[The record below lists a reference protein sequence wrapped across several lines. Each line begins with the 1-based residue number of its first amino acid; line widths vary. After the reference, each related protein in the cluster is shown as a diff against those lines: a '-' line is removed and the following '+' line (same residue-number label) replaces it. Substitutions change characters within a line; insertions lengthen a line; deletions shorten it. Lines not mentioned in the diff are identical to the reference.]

1 MLGNRPPTPVSEA
14 AIQLHRRKPRLFLN
28 HLMKLSPFLSV
39 GFAAFLLSGCAATD
53 CPYCKVDKPAATT
66 ASPGAK
72 PTGAASAVRS
82 LFDGKSLTGWKDSGF
97 AGAGETKLE
106 PNFRG
111 QGPVILIEA
120 GQSLS
125 GITFTNPVPKQN
137 FEITL
142 EALKVQGNDFFIG
155 LTFPVGAA
163 HATLVLGGWGG
174 ATTGISSI
182 DGLDASEND
191 TTKFL
196 AYDKDKWFRIRM
208 KVTPA
213 KLETW
218 IENDKVVDQELKDR
232 RVSMRFGEIENSI
245 PFGLATYQTTT
256 VIRKVEIKPLE

>member
-1 MLGNRPPTPVSEA
+1 MLGNRPPTPFSEA

>member
-1 MLGNRPPTPVSEA
+1 MAAVALVAALLTGCSTPDCACCKSTTASTGA
-14 AIQLHRRKPRLFLN
+14 A
-28 HLMKLSPFLSV
+28 
-39 GFAAFLLSGCAATD
+39 AA
-53 CPYCKVDKPAATT
+53 KPAA
-66 ASPGAK
+66 
-72 PTGAASAVRS
+72 AAQS
-82 LFDGKSLTGWKDSGF
+82 LFDGKTLIGWKDSGF
-97 AGAGETKLE
+97 AGAGEVTVE
-106 PNFRG
+106 PNFKG
-111 QGPVILIEA
+111 QGPVIRIDA

-125 GITFTNPVPKQN
+125 GLTFTNAVPKTN

-155 LTFPVGAA
+155 LTFPVGEA

-196 AYDKDKWFRIRM
+196 GYEKDKWFRIRM

-218 IENDKVVDQELKDR
+218 INDEKVVDQDLKDR
-232 RVSMRFGEIENSI
+232 RISMRFGEIESSVPLGI
-245 PFGLATYQTTT
+245 ATYQTTT
-256 VIRKVEIKPLE
+256 VVRSVQIKSVQ

>member
-1 MLGNRPPTPVSEA
+1 
-14 AIQLHRRKPRLFLN
+14 
-28 HLMKLSPFLSV
+28 MKLPLLFAT
-39 GFAAFLLSGCAATD
+39 GFAAVLLAGCASSD
-53 CPYCKVDKPAATT
+53 CGCCKDKPAATQ
-66 ASPGAK
+66 
-72 PTGAASAVRS
+72 TGATKSATTGTTMN
-82 LFDGKSLTGWKDSGF
+82 LFDGKTLAGWKDSGF
-97 AGAGETKLE
+97 AGAGETKVE

-125 GITFTNPVPKQN
+125 GITFTNPVPKTN
-137 FEITL
+137 FEVTL
-142 EALKVQGNDFFIG
+142 EALKVQGNDFFVG
-155 LTFPVGAA
+155 LTFPVGEA

-196 AYDKDKWFRIRM
+196 GYDKDKWFRIRM

-218 IENDKVVDQELKDR
+218 INDDKVVDQELKDR
-232 RVSMRFGEIENSI
+232 RISMRFGEIENSV
-245 PFGLATYQTTT
+245 PFGIATYQTTT
-256 VIRKVEIKPLE
+256 VVRKVEIKPVQ

>member
-1 MLGNRPPTPVSEA
+1 MKFPLLLA
-14 AIQLHRRKPRLFLN
+14 AGL
-28 HLMKLSPFLSV
+28 V
-39 GFAAFLLSGCAATD
+39 GILLSGCSTTECAHCKKAPAPASAAA
-53 CPYCKVDKPAATT
+53 PAAKPAT
-66 ASPGAK
+66 A
-72 PTGAASAVRS
+72 AARS
-82 LFDGKSLTGWKDSGF
+82 LFDGKSLAGWKDSGF
-97 AGAGETKLE
+97 AGAGETKVE

-137 FEITL
+137 FEVTL

-155 LTFPVGAA
+155 LTFPVAES

-196 AYDKDKWFRIRM
+196 GYDKDKWFRIRM

-218 IENDKVVDQELKDR
+218 INDDKVVDQDIKDR
-232 RVSMRFGEIENSI
+232 RISMRFGEIENSV
-245 PFGLATYQTTT
+245 PFGIATYQTTT
-256 VIRKVEIKPLE
+256 VIRKVEIKPLP

>member
-1 MLGNRPPTPVSEA
+1 MKLTFPLVAGLALSFLAGCSTTECPHCKVGQAAPPTPVPA
-14 AIQLHRRKPRLFLN
+14 A
-28 HLMKLSPFLSV
+28 
-39 GFAAFLLSGCAATD
+39 
-53 CPYCKVDKPAATT
+53 KPAAT
-66 ASPGAK
+66 AS
-72 PTGAASAVRS
+72 TSRS

-97 AGAGETKLE
+97 AGAGESKVE

-125 GITFTNPVPKQN
+125 GITFTNPLPKNN

-142 EALKVQGNDFFIG
+142 EALKVQGNDFFVG
-155 LTFPVGAA
+155 LTFPVGEA

-196 AYDKDKWFRIRM
+196 GYDKDKWFRIRM

-218 IENDKVVDQELKDR
+218 IDNDKVVDQELKDR
-232 RVSMRFGEIENSI
+232 RISMRFGEIENSV
-245 PFGLATYQTTT
+245 PFGIATYQTTT
-256 VIRKVEIKPLE
+256 VVRKVEIKPLE

>member
-1 MLGNRPPTPVSEA
+1 MAAVALVAALLTGCSTPDCACCKSTTASTGA
-14 AIQLHRRKPRLFLN
+14 A
-28 HLMKLSPFLSV
+28 
-39 GFAAFLLSGCAATD
+39 AA
-53 CPYCKVDKPAATT
+53 KPAA
-66 ASPGAK
+66 
-72 PTGAASAVRS
+72 AAQS
-82 LFDGKSLTGWKDSGF
+82 LFDGKTLTGWKDSGF
-97 AGAGETKLE
+97 AGAGEVTVE
-106 PNFRG
+106 PNFKG
-111 QGPVILIEA
+111 QGPVIRIDA

-125 GITFTNPVPKQN
+125 GLTFTNAVPKTN

-155 LTFPVGAA
+155 LTFPVGEA

-196 AYDKDKWFRIRM
+196 GYEKDKWFRIRM

-218 IENDKVVDQELKDR
+218 INDEKVVDQDIKDR
-232 RVSMRFGEIENSI
+232 RISMRFGEIESSVPLGI
-245 PFGLATYQTTT
+245 ATYQTTT
-256 VIRKVEIKPLE
+256 VVRSVQIKSVQ

>member
-1 MLGNRPPTPVSEA
+1 
-14 AIQLHRRKPRLFLN
+14 
-28 HLMKLSPFLSV
+28 MKLLFSL
-39 GFAAFLLSGCAATD
+39 AAGLAVSLLTGCSTTNCQRCKGDSTAAPATA
-53 CPYCKVDKPAATT
+53 PAAKPAAT
-66 ASPGAK
+66 S
-72 PTGAASAVRS
+72 SAPRS
-82 LFDGKSLTGWKDSGF
+82 LFDGKTLTGWKDSNF
-97 AGAGETKLE
+97 AGAGETKVE
-106 PNFRG
+106 ANFKG

-137 FEITL
+137 FEVTL
-142 EALKVQGNDFFIG
+142 EALKVQGNDFFVG
-155 LTFPVGAA
+155 LTFPVGEA

-196 AYDKDKWFRIRM
+196 GYEKDKWFRIRM

-218 IENDKVVDQELKDR
+218 INDDKVVDQELKDR
-232 RVSMRFGEIENSI
+232 RVSMRFGEIENSV
-245 PFGLATYQTTT
+245 PFGIATYQTTT
-256 VIRKVEIKPLE
+256 VVRKVEIKPVQ

>member
-1 MLGNRPPTPVSEA
+1 MNTSCLRSLLALA
-14 AIQLHRRKPRLFLN
+14 ALL
-28 HLMKLSPFLSV
+28 
-39 GFAAFLLSGCAATD
+39 AAGALLSGCATSE
-53 CPYCKVDKPAATT
+53 CPHCKSEKAAAPAS
-66 ASPGAK
+66 SPGAK
-72 PTGAASAVRS
+72 PAAAAARS
-82 LFDGKSLTGWKDSGF
+82 LFDGKTLTGWKDSGF
-97 AGAGETKLE
+97 AGAGETKVE

-125 GITFTNPVPKQN
+125 GITFTNPVPKQS

-142 EALKVQGNDFFIG
+142 EALKVQGNDFFVG
-155 LTFPVGAA
+155 LTFPVAEA

-196 AYDKDKWFRIRM
+196 GYDKDKWFRIRM

-218 IENDKVVDQELKDR
+218 IDNDKVVDQELKDR
-232 RVSMRFGEIENSI
+232 RISMRFGEIENSV
-245 PFGLATYQTTT
+245 PFGIATYQTTT
-256 VIRKVEIKPLE
+256 VVRKVEFRPVE

>member
-1 MLGNRPPTPVSEA
+1 MKLP
-14 AIQLHRRKPRLFLN
+14 LFLSAG
-28 HLMKLSPFLSV
+28 LAALA
-39 GFAAFLLSGCAATD
+39 FAGCATTT
-53 CPYCKVDKPAATT
+53 CPHCTADKAAAPA

-72 PTGAASAVRS
+72 AATSVPATRS
-82 LFDGKSLTGWKDSGF
+82 LFDGKSLVGWKDSGF
-97 AGAGETKLE
+97 AGAGETKVE

-125 GITFTNPVPKQN
+125 GVTFTNPVPKQN
-137 FEITL
+137 YEITL
-142 EALKVQGNDFFIG
+142 EALKVQGNDFFVG
-155 LTFPVGAA
+155 LTFPVGEA

-196 AYDKDKWFRIRM
+196 GYDKDKWFRIRM

-218 IENDKVVDQELKDR
+218 INDEKIVDQDLKDR
-232 RVSMRFGEIENSI
+232 RISMRFGEIENSV
-245 PFGLATYQTTT
+245 PLGLATYQTTS
-256 VIRKVEIKPLE
+256 VFRNVQIKPVE

>member
-1 MLGNRPPTPVSEA
+1 MAAVALVAALLTGCSTPDCACCKSTTASTGA
-14 AIQLHRRKPRLFLN
+14 A
-28 HLMKLSPFLSV
+28 
-39 GFAAFLLSGCAATD
+39 AA
-53 CPYCKVDKPAATT
+53 KPAA
-66 ASPGAK
+66 
-72 PTGAASAVRS
+72 AAQS
-82 LFDGKSLTGWKDSGF
+82 LFDGKTLTGWKDSGF
-97 AGAGETKLE
+97 AGAGEVTVE
-106 PNFRG
+106 PNFKG
-111 QGPVILIEA
+111 QGPVIRIDA

-125 GITFTNPVPKQN
+125 GLTFTNAVPKTN

-155 LTFPVGAA
+155 LTFPVGEA

-196 AYDKDKWFRIRM
+196 GYEKDKWFRIRM

-218 IENDKVVDQELKDR
+218 INDEKVVDQDLKDR
-232 RVSMRFGEIENSI
+232 RISMRFGEIESSVPLGI
-245 PFGLATYQTTT
+245 ATYQTTT
-256 VIRKVEIKPLE
+256 VVRSVQIKSVQ

>member
-1 MLGNRPPTPVSEA
+1 MAAVALVAALLTGCSTPDCACCKSTTASTGA
-14 AIQLHRRKPRLFLN
+14 A
-28 HLMKLSPFLSV
+28 
-39 GFAAFLLSGCAATD
+39 AA
-53 CPYCKVDKPAATT
+53 KPAA
-66 ASPGAK
+66 AEK
-72 PTGAASAVRS
+72 S
-82 LFDGKSLTGWKDSGF
+82 LFDGKTLIGWKDSGF
-97 AGAGETKLE
+97 AGAGEVTVE
-106 PNFRG
+106 PNFKG
-111 QGPVILIEA
+111 QGPVIRIDA

-125 GITFTNPVPKQN
+125 GLTFTNAVPKTN

-155 LTFPVGAA
+155 LTFPVGES

-196 AYDKDKWFRIRM
+196 GYEKDKWFRIRM

-218 IENDKVVDQELKDR
+218 INDEKVVDQDLKDR
-232 RVSMRFGEIENSI
+232 RISMRFGEIESSVPLGI
-245 PFGLATYQTTT
+245 ATYQTTT
-256 VIRKVEIKPLE
+256 VVRSVQIKSVQ

>member
-1 MLGNRPPTPVSEA
+1 MKLP
-14 AIQLHRRKPRLFLN
+14 LFLSAG
-28 HLMKLSPFLSV
+28 LATLA
-39 GFAAFLLSGCAATD
+39 FAGCATTT
-53 CPYCKVDKPAATT
+53 CPHCTADKAAAPA

-72 PTGAASAVRS
+72 VATSVPAARS

-97 AGAGETKLE
+97 AGAGETKVE

-111 QGPVILIEA
+111 QGPVMLIEA

-125 GITFTNPVPKQN
+125 GVTFTNPVPKQN
-137 FEITL
+137 YEITL
-142 EALKVQGNDFFIG
+142 EALKVQGNDFFVG
-155 LTFPVGAA
+155 LTFPVGEA

-196 AYDKDKWFRIRM
+196 GYDKDKWFRIRM

-218 IENDKVVDQELKDR
+218 INDEKIVDQDLKDR
-232 RVSMRFGEIENSI
+232 RISMRFGEIENSV
-245 PFGLATYQTTT
+245 PLGLATYQTTS
-256 VIRKVEIKPLE
+256 VFRNVQIKPVE

>member
-1 MLGNRPPTPVSEA
+1 MAAVALVAALLTGCSTPDCACCKSTTASTGA
-14 AIQLHRRKPRLFLN
+14 A
-28 HLMKLSPFLSV
+28 
-39 GFAAFLLSGCAATD
+39 AA
-53 CPYCKVDKPAATT
+53 KPAA
-66 ASPGAK
+66 
-72 PTGAASAVRS
+72 AAQS
-82 LFDGKSLTGWKDSGF
+82 LFDGKTLTGWKDSGF
-97 AGAGETKLE
+97 AGAGEVTVE
-106 PNFRG
+106 SNFKG
-111 QGPVILIEA
+111 QGPVIRIDA

-125 GITFTNPVPKQN
+125 GLTFTNAVPKTN

-155 LTFPVGAA
+155 LTFPVGEA

-196 AYDKDKWFRIRM
+196 GYEKDKWFRIRM

-218 IENDKVVDQELKDR
+218 INDEKVVDQDLKDR
-232 RVSMRFGEIENSI
+232 RISMRFGEIESSVPLGI
-245 PFGLATYQTTT
+245 ATYQTTT
-256 VIRKVEIKPLE
+256 VVRSVQIKSVQ

>member
-1 MLGNRPPTPVSEA
+1 MAAVALVAALLTGCSTPDCACCKSTTASTGA
-14 AIQLHRRKPRLFLN
+14 A
-28 HLMKLSPFLSV
+28 
-39 GFAAFLLSGCAATD
+39 AA
-53 CPYCKVDKPAATT
+53 KPAA
-66 ASPGAK
+66 
-72 PTGAASAVRS
+72 AANS
-82 LFDGKSLTGWKDSGF
+82 LFDGKTLTGWKDSGF
-97 AGAGETKLE
+97 AGAGEVTVE
-106 PNFRG
+106 PNFKG
-111 QGPVILIEA
+111 QGPVIRIDA

-125 GITFTNPVPKQN
+125 GLTFTNAVPKTN

-155 LTFPVGAA
+155 LTFPVGEA

-196 AYDKDKWFRIRM
+196 GYEKDKWFRIRM

-218 IENDKVVDQELKDR
+218 INDEKVVDQDLKDR
-232 RVSMRFGEIENSI
+232 RISMRFGEIESSVPLGI
-245 PFGLATYQTTT
+245 ATYQTTT
-256 VIRKVEIKPLE
+256 VVRSVQIKSLQ

>member
-1 MLGNRPPTPVSEA
+1 MKPTSSFRTMLA
-14 AIQLHRRKPRLFLN
+14 ALCAVLLN
-28 HLMKLSPFLSV
+28 
-39 GFAAFLLSGCAATD
+39 GCASPD
-53 CPYCKVDKPAATT
+53 CDCCKDKPAAAHAGAPNTT
-66 ASPGAK
+66 ASAAK
-72 PTGAASAVRS
+72 N
-82 LFDGKSLTGWKDSGF
+82 LFDGKTLAGWKDSGF
-97 AGAGETKLE
+97 AGAGETKVE

-120 GQSLS
+120 GASLS
-125 GITFTNPVPKQN
+125 GITFTNPVPKN
-137 FEITL
+137 NYEISL

-155 LTFPVGAA
+155 LTFPVADA

-196 AYDKDKWFRIRM
+196 GYEKDKWFRIRM

-218 IENDKVVDQELKDR
+218 INDDKVVDQDLKDR
-232 RVSMRFGEIENSI
+232 RISMRFGEIESSVPLGI
-245 PFGLATYQTTT
+245 ATYQTTT
-256 VIRKVEIKPLE
+256 IVRKVEIKPVQ

>member
-1 MLGNRPPTPVSEA
+1 MTQTTWNKHFFILACVTLAAATLLG
-14 AIQLHRRKPRLFLN
+14 
-28 HLMKLSPFLSV
+28 
-39 GFAAFLLSGCAATD
+39 GCASTKHGCCKD
-53 CPYCKVDKPAATT
+53 NPYANFIASDAPAPS
-66 ASPGAK
+66 ASK
-72 PTGAASAVRS
+72 N
-82 LFDGKSLTGWKDSGF
+82 LFDGKTLTGWKDSGF
-97 AGAGETKLE
+97 AGAGETKVE
-106 PNFRG
+106 PNFKG

-125 GITFTNPVPKQN
+125 GITFTNTVPKTN
-137 FEITL
+137 FEINL

-155 LTFPVGAA
+155 LTFPVGDA

-196 AYDKDKWFRIRM
+196 GYEKDKWFRIRM

-218 IENDKVVDQELKDR
+218 INDEKVVDQEIKER
-232 RVSMRFGEIENSI
+232 RISMRFGEIESSVPLGI
-245 PFGLATYQTTT
+245 ATYQTTT
-256 VIRKVEIKPLE
+256 VVRNVEIKPVQ